1 MQKDCNRQEVLS
13 EDNGYACKGEE
24 EECGQM
30 LKMSSCWEIVGR
42 QEDGRARSRASN
54 KEWALSVDMAPKK
67 NGCPVK

>member
-30 LKMSSCWEIVGR
+30 LKMSSCWETVGR
-42 QEDGRARSRASN
+42 QEDGRARSPSF
-54 KEWALSVDMAPKK
+54 KQGVGTECGYGP
-67 NGCPVK
+67 